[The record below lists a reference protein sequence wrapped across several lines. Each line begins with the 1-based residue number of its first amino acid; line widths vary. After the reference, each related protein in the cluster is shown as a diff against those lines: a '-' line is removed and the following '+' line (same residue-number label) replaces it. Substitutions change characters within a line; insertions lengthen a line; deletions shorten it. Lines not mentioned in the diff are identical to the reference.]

1 MLSGFW
7 QVSKKSNF
15 SAIKMSNLLEK
26 IKNAN
31 PEILNREIRKWDDFP
46 FAFVKEKYWQD
57 AGSVNIFRIVGTEHP
72 DYAGLTWLSFLE
84 LGKRMYLNLDLLDKN
99 PGYYRETIKKIPSM
113 YYLSIDGGD
122 LYIGGDG
129 NHRTAIAKAAF
140 FLTGETM
147 LHGVTVTDYR
157 IDWKF
162 KEIYEELTELII
174 KKRLPYKAD
183 VLSEPYLRDDTAGW
197 MLEKYDLKIK
207 LFDFKKQKTTLLN
220 MQEAKNLISD
230 LKKSKWNIWGK

>member
-1 MLSGFW
+1 
-7 QVSKKSNF
+7 
-15 SAIKMSNLLEK
+15 MSDLLDK

-31 PEILNREIRKWDDFP
+31 PEILNRTIRKWNDFP

-84 LGKRMYLNLDLLDKN
+84 LGKRMYLNLDLFDKN
-99 PGYYRETIKKIPSM
+99 PGYYRETQKKIPSM
-113 YYLSIDGGD
+113 YYQSIDGGD

-140 FLTGETM
+140 FLTGETT

-162 KEIYEELTELII
+162 KEIYEELTELIV
-174 KKRLPYKAD
+174 KKRLSYKAD
-183 VLSEPYLRDDTAGW
+183 IISETVLRDDTAGW

-220 MQEAKNLISD
+220 MQEAKNLISK
-230 LKKSKWNIWGK
+230 LKKSMWNIWGQNEY

>member
-1 MLSGFW
+1 
-7 QVSKKSNF
+7 
-15 SAIKMSNLLEK
+15 MSDLLDK

-31 PEILNREIRKWDDFP
+31 PEILNRTIRKWNDFP

-57 AGSVNIFRIVGTEHP
+57 AGSVNIFRVVGTEHP

-84 LGKRMYLNLDLLDKN
+84 LGKRMYLNLDLFDKN

-113 YYLSIDGGD
+113 YYQSIDGGD

-140 FLTGETM
+140 FLTGETT

-157 IDWKF
+157 IDGEMKAAF
-162 KEIYEELTELII
+162 EEIKETI
-174 KKRLPYKAD
+174 KIRKLPIGVEVVSKAA
-183 VLSEPYLRDDTAGW
+183 SRDDSGGW
-197 MLEKYDLKIK
+197 MLERYENII
-207 LFDFKKQKTTLLN
+207 KTTEYRSGRDVVLSSASAVKEYL
-220 MQEAKNLISD
+220 EI
-230 LKKSKWNIWGK
+230 LKKKSGILGFVKGFFN

>member
-1 MLSGFW
+1 
-7 QVSKKSNF
+7 
-15 SAIKMSNLLEK
+15 MSDLLDK

-31 PEILNREIRKWDDFP
+31 PEILNRKIRKWNDFP
-46 FAFVKEKYWQD
+46 FTFVKEKYWQD

-84 LGKRMYLNLDLLDKN
+84 LGKRMYLNLDLFDKN
-99 PGYYRETIKKIPSM
+99 PGYYRETIKKAPSM
-113 YYLSIDGGD
+113 YYQSIDGGD
-122 LYIGGDG
+122 LYVGGDG

-140 FLTGETM
+140 FLTGETT

-162 KEIYEELTELII
+162 KEIYEELTELIV
-174 KKRLPYKAD
+174 KKRLSYKAD
-183 VLSEPYLRDDTAGW
+183 IISETVLRDDTAGW

-220 MQEAKNLISD
+220 MQEAKNLISK
-230 LKKSKWNIWGK
+230 LKKSMWNIWGQNEY